1 MSLKLVEMK
10 VEQMPESWS
19 IKYLK
24 GTKKNTR
31 RTIVP
36 NLKAKMKD
44 FDSISQNLD
53 TLRNLK
59 KLGFDDSNLRDQ
71 KWLEEEMK
79 DEDGGEYEPT

>member
-1 MSLKLVEMK
+1 MK